1 MCPGWHATFDNPP
14 FHEFRVVLEA
24 RVKVLFDPDQ
34 IGDGHTF
41 NDIRSDTA

>member
-1 MCPGWHATFDNPP
+1 
-14 FHEFRVVLEA
+14 
-24 RVKVLFDPDQ
+24 VKVLFDPDQ